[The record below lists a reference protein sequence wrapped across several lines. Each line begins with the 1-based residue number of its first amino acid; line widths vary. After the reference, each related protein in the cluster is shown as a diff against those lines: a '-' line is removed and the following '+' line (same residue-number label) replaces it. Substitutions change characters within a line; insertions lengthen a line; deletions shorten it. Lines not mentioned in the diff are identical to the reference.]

1 MSHNTYVWPSWT
13 QEELSTAG
21 AGPSGSQSNNAEQE
35 LNVIPAGAYVARNRG
50 GRHVSQD
57 IAGYSQPYDARLRFR
72 SCEAGSLL
80 PVMSAHP
87 DPSFFTSPFPFPAT
101 IPFALPT
108 WASTSTPVLA
118 LHLQVPHARA
128 LTPTSVPDVQK
139 GSLSPSPEGLPS
151 PVIPAAPLNTAAP
164 VTPAV
169 PDIVIL
175 TATPAVPT
183 TPVVPA
189 TDVIPMERVTP
200 TNAQRSKYCA
210 LEGAVRPLT
219 GPWVD
224 MARTVIDARLD
235 PRWDPSV
242 FRRETRKRGDAQ
254 EQPSPKRARVEEG
267 LGEAAAGVRAEGAV
281 SADEGENGKMKAKEL
296 DSGAGSEKSEGAW
309 SMESR
314 FRPIAPMPSPGP
326 VHAAGG
332 LHPILVVV
340 PQVNGNALTQHNDTS
355 TTSTH
360 RVDNP
365 AGEFVVEPVPLP
377 SGGPSTS
384 TPADDQDEAG
394 EPDDHDQD
402 GHQHQLGDDSSP
414 SKREAA
420 VVIDEKIYG
429 GDPLRC
435 LACNNKSFA
444 RKYDRRRHVV
454 TVHYLG
460 KIPCDWCDLFFYA
473 RRDGVTRHKDEN
485 SVGGGETGLD
495 RRRWRA
501 EAGGM
506 IIRSLASVLL
516 DLLELTGGGGVTVLS
531 TLVSLFPSI
540 IFLNNPELNK
550 YPQNPCALNKIELY
564 LTFPAHRSSPSEGK
578 CGSTVPHS
586 YANRHQTRPCF
597 PTPQFCN
604 VRARPI
610 EYLYRS
616 VKLFLAGGTS
626 LDTEREEDSAYRW
639 LVCGTQLINGAMS
652 SGGVPEKGRGQPNQK
667 IVSGS
672 GDPAASMSSCVQEF
686 DKRQHP
692 ATQLGSLTIARAGGP
707 VVVRDNAMVSPGC
720 LASCIAE
727 AAQLSKEEI
736 ANRTVPANIV
746 QVSRGDDRGLNTLFR
761 AEDYDMEV
769 AKARMGTQASERE
782 KMKVNTWGA
791 REVTGL
797 SRSDGWE
804 EDDLEQRI
812 HRWHRDIVHNL
823 DMKLG
828 CPVNRRGSG
837 LSLEQ
842 RLRLCA
848 SNDGTM
854 WTQYSNDQSEVQA
867 GTVRM
872 TRYDA

>member
-1 MSHNTYVWPSWT
+1 MRLEKPSEGKPTHNHVDRYVRAPTDGASPPPSEDLHHPDSIKVQMQTDNSHPQREAMPHNTYVWPSWT

-35 LNVIPAGAYVARNRG
+35 LNVIPAGAYVARNRE

-57 IAGYSQPYDARLRFR
+57 IAGYSQPYDARLRLR

-87 DPSFFTSPFPFPAT
+87 DPSFFTSPFQFPAT

-108 WASTSTPVLA
+108 WASTSTP
-118 LHLQVPHARA
+118 VPHARA

-139 GSLSPSPEGLPS
+139 GSLSPSPEGLPF

-164 VTPAV
+164 VTPAA
-169 PDIVIL
+169 PDIVIF
-175 TATPAVPT
+175 TATPAVTT

-200 TNAQRSKYCA
+200 TNAQRSKYSA
-210 LEGAVRPLT
+210 LEGAVRPFT

-224 MARTVIDARLD
+224 MARTVIEARLD

-242 FRRETRKRGDAQ
+242 FRRETRKRGVDAQ

-267 LGEAAAGVRAEGAV
+267 MEEAIAGVRAEGAV
-281 SADEGENGKMKAKEL
+281 SADEGENGKMKAREL
-296 DSGAGSEKSEGAW
+296 DSGAGSERSEGAW

-402 GHQHQLGDDSSP
+402 GHQHQLGDESNL

-485 SVGGGETGLD
+485 CPARDFED
-495 RRRWRA
+495 RHTNPRRWFMAWLTGTCRSK
-501 EAGGM
+501 M

-516 DLLELTGGGGVTVLS
+516 DLLELTGGGGRLS
-531 TLVSLFPSI
+531 TR
-540 IFLNNPELNK
+540 K
-550 YPQNPCALNKIELY
+550 M
-564 LTFPAHRSSPSEGK
+564 EGTAEPK
-578 CGSTVPHS
+578 DSV
-586 YANRHQTRPCF
+586 RLRRP
-597 PTPQFCN
+597 
-604 VRARPI
+604 
-610 EYLYRS
+610 
-616 VKLFLAGGTS
+616 
-626 LDTEREEDSAYRW
+626 
-639 LVCGTQLINGAMS
+639 
-652 SGGVPEKGRGQPNQK
+652 GRVN
-667 IVSGS
+667 
-672 GDPAASMSSCVQEF
+672 VQEF
-686 DKRQHP
+686 NKRQHP

-707 VVVRDNAMVSPGC
+707 AVVSPDC

-727 AAQLSKEEI
+727 AAQLSEEEVD
-736 ANRTVPANIV
+736 NRTVPANIV
-746 QVSRGDDRGLNTLFR
+746 QVSRGDDRVLNTLLR
-761 AEDYDMEV
+761 AEDYYMEV

-812 HRWHRDIVHNL
+812 HRWHRDIVHNV

-872 TRYDA
+872 TRYDV